1 MEVGASATRLSGE
14 EHFRQ
19 SSKCKGPEGPGS
31 SEAASRVEGHKQGV
45 SGWSGG
51 WTGIQVS

>member
-1 MEVGASATRLSGE
+1 MEVGASVTRLSGE